1 MSVIF
6 YDSTYNKIKYIIMLT
21 ETKQNIVVTP
31 DYRVILEGTD
41 DLIYALDHNYRI
53 LYCNSSFKKSV
64 KALWDVEIKEGYLLP
79 SVSNRKNNNYAKELQ
94 ELYQKAFAGI
104 RNEKKLSVSVGDKT
118 FTTIY
123 KAVPIF
129 KNNEIGYIQIT
140 AKEKLNNGLNDE
152 EIEIIKTELLSEKDK
167 LIKEKN
173 ETVQLLLDNTE
184 RLQMV
189 LDGSDDAFWDWDFE
203 KDTIFYSHNHSK
215 ILGAD
220 ISEQA
225 ANFYMWRQRIHPDD
239 IDKMLDNL
247 VSHLEG
253 ETKQYRCEYRV
264 KAEDNSWKWV
274 LDKGKVVIRNEE
286 GKPIRIAGIVSDIT
300 KRKEFEL
307 KLKESEERFESM
319 TNDLPVMV
327 WLSDRKLNLT
337 YQNILTSDFLG
348 DNAYEK
354 HNLIDIIV
362 HPDDL
367 QFLKQF
373 FRDIFRYKSK
383 SSAEIRLKNSKGKYR
398 WILMSVVPR
407 VLPNN
412 EIIGFLGVGLDIT
425 ERKQTEK
432 KLLDSEAQFNEITS
446 VVGEGIFLIDT
457 DWNLKFANPEFE
469 KLLGYSLEEL
479 KDRNVK
485 DIVHDDFHIESDVC
499 HLDNVIQRGEIVRI
513 AEASFRKKNGDII
526 PVSYVSSPIKRNG
539 KVTGCVTA
547 FHDISERKQLDEEIS
562 RFVEE
567 LQFNK
572 ELFEDNAREFAQL
585 NKILEESEERLKQ
598 LNGSKDKFFSIISHD
613 LRSPFTSITGY
624 SEVILDDIDELSK
637 EEIKEFA
644 GSIHKSAKNIQN
656 LLENLLQWSRMQTGG
671 IKFNPNIIKLSDVVE
686 EIVDLYQVN
695 AARKKITLVNDLDN
709 DYPLKADKFMLN
721 TILRNLVS
729 NSIKFTKKYGTIG
742 ISAKENLTKKEVEI
756 TVTDTGLGMSEEIK
770 NKLFKIDEHVSTKG
784 TEKEKGTGLG
794 LILSKEFVEKHG
806 GKIWVESELGIG
818 SKFKFTIPTE

>member
-1 MSVIF
+1 MIA
-6 YDSTYNKIKYIIMLT
+6 
-21 ETKQNIVVTP
+21 ETKQNNVLTP
-31 DYRVILEGTD
+31 NYRVILEGTD

-53 LYCNSSFKKSV
+53 LYCNNSFKKSV
-64 KALWDVEIKEGYLLP
+64 KAFWDVDIEEGDILP
-79 SVSNRKNNNYAKELQ
+79 SVAKRNNNAYAKELK
-94 ELYQKAFAGI
+94 ELYQKAFAGVK
-104 RNEKKLSVSVGDKT
+104 NEKKLSVSVGGKIIT
-118 FTTIY
+118 SIY

-129 KNNEIGYIQIT
+129 QNDEISYIQIT
-140 AKEKLNNGLNDE
+140 AKEILNNSLNTE
-152 EIEIIKTELLSEKDK
+152 EIELIKAELLIEKDK
-167 LIKEKN
+167 LLKEKK
-173 ETVQLLLDNTE
+173 ETVQLLSHNTQ
-184 RLQMV
+184 RLEMV
-189 LDGSDDAFWDWDFE
+189 LEGSDDAFWDWDFE

-215 ILGAD
+215 ILGGN
-220 ISEQA
+220 ISEKA

-239 IDKMLDNL
+239 IDKMLENL

-253 ETKQYRCEYRV
+253 ETKQYKCEYRV
-264 KAEDNSWKWV
+264 RAEDNSWKWV
-274 LDKGKVVIRNEE
+274 FDRGKVIIRDKKGKPVRM
-286 GKPIRIAGIVSDIT
+286 AGIVSDIT
-300 KRKEFEL
+300 ERKEFKL
-307 KLKESEERFESM
+307 KLKESEERFESL

-337 YQNILTSDFLG
+337 YQNGLTKEFLG
-348 DNAYEK
+348 DNANEK
-354 HNLIDIIV
+354 QKLVNIIV

-373 FRDIFRYKSK
+373 FKNIFRTKKK
-383 SSAEIRLKNSKGKYR
+383 SSAEIRLKNSNGEYR
-398 WILMSVVPR
+398 WILMSVAPR
-407 VLPNN
+407 ILLNN
-412 EIIGFLGVGLDIT
+412 EFIGFLGVGLDIT
-425 ERKQTEK
+425 ERKQTEE
-432 KLLDSEAQFNEITS
+432 KLLDSEAQFHEITS
-446 VVGEGIFLIDT
+446 VVGEGIFLMDT

-479 KDRNVK
+479 ENKNIK
-485 DIVHDDFHIESDVC
+485 DIIHNDFHIESNVC
-499 HLDNVIQRGEIVRI
+499 YFDKVVQKGEVVRI
-513 AEASFRKKNGDII
+513 DEASFRKKNGEII

-539 KVTGCVTA
+539 IVTGCVTA
-547 FHDISERKQLDEEIS
+547 FHDITERKQIDEEIA

-567 LQFNK
+567 VQINRDIVEDKAK
-572 ELFEDNAREFAQL
+572 ELAQL
-585 NKILEESEERLKQ
+585 NEILEESEKRLKQ

-644 GSIHKSAKNIQN
+644 GNIHKSAKNIQN

-671 IKFNPNIIKLSDVVE
+671 ITFNPNTIKLSDVVE

-695 AARKKITLVNDLDN
+695 ATRKKITLVNDLDN
-709 DYPLKADKFMLN
+709 DYPLIADKFMLN

-729 NSIKFTKKYGTIG
+729 NSIKFTKKYGKIT
-742 ISAKENLTKKEVEI
+742 ISAKENPSKKEVEI

-818 SKFKFTIPTE
+818 SKFKFTMPTE

>member
-1 MSVIF
+1 
-6 YDSTYNKIKYIIMLT
+6 MLT
-21 ETKQNIVVTP
+21 DTKQNHILTP
-31 DYRVILEGTD
+31 DYRVILESTD
-41 DLIYALDHNYRI
+41 DLIYALDQNYRI
-53 LYCNSSFKKSV
+53 LYCNNSFKKSF
-64 KALWDVEIKEGYLLP
+64 KIFWDVDIKEGDILTEITP
-79 SVSNRKNNNYAKELQ
+79 REDSDYAIELH
-94 ELYQKAFAGI
+94 ELYQKAFSGLK
-104 RNEKKLSVSVGDKT
+104 NEKKLSVSIGEQTV
-118 FTTIY
+118 TTNF
-123 KAVPIF
+123 KAIPVYQ
-129 KNNEIGYIQIT
+129 NNEISYIQVT
-140 AKEKLNNGLNDE
+140 AKEEIKNNLSEDE
-152 EIEIIKTELLSEKDK
+152 KEIIKAELLTEKDK

-189 LDGSDDAFWDWDFE
+189 LEGSDDAFWDWDFE

-215 ILGAD
+215 ILGANAN
-220 ISEQA
+220 EKA

-239 IDKMLDNL
+239 LDKMLRNL

-253 ETKQYRCEYRV
+253 ETDQYRCEYRV
-264 KAEDNSWKWV
+264 KADDNTWKWV
-274 LDKGKVVIRNEE
+274 LDKGKVVIRGKNNE
-286 GKPIRIAGIVSDIT
+286 PIRIAGIVSDIT
-300 KRKEFEL
+300 ERKEFEL

-327 WLSDRKLNLT
+327 WLSDKRLNLT
-337 YQNILTSDFLG
+337 YQNILTTDFLG
-348 DNAYEK
+348 INAFGK
-354 HNLIDIIV
+354 RNLIDIIV

-367 QFLKQF
+367 KFLKQF
-373 FRDIFRYKSK
+373 FRSIFKSRSK
-383 SSAEIRLKNSKGKYR
+383 SSAEIRLKNSKDEYR

-407 VLPNN
+407 ILSND

-425 ERKQTEK
+425 ERKLAEK

-446 VVGEGIFLIDT
+446 VVGEGIFLIDS

-469 KLLGYSLEEL
+469 NLLGYSLEEL
-479 KDRNVK
+479 KDKNIQ
-485 DIVHDDFHIESDVC
+485 DIVQDDFHIESDVC
-499 HLDNVIQRGEIVRI
+499 YLEKVLYNGEIVRA

-539 KVTGCVTA
+539 KITGCVTA
-547 FHDISERKQLDEEIS
+547 FHDITERKKADEEIS

-585 NKILEESEERLKQ
+585 NRILEESEERLKQ

-624 SEVILDDIDELSK
+624 SEVILDDIDDLSK

-671 IKFNPNIIKLSDVVE
+671 IKYNPSNINLSDVVE

-695 AARKKITLVNDLDN
+695 AARKKITLINELDN
-709 DYPLKADKFMLN
+709 EYPVKADKFMLN
-721 TILRNLVS
+721 TVLRNLVS
-729 NSIKFTKKYGTIG
+729 NSIKFTRKYGTIS
-742 ISAKENLTKKEVEI
+742 ISATENTDKKEIEI

-818 SKFKFTIPTE
+818 SKFKFTIPTK